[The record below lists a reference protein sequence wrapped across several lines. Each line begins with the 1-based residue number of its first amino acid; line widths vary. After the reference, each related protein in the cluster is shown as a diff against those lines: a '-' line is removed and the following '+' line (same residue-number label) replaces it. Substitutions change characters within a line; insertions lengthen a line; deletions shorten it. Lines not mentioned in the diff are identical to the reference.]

1 MEYTIFQKRSN
12 TIIISIPRNASP
24 PYHFLADTKANSKMS
39 LFEEGPPDVGQNVAQ
54 EPTLY
59 YSGPIYIRD
68 PLNAYWAKGASL
80 GPDTFVRK
88 SPWDQKYL

>member
-1 MEYTIFQKRSN
+1 MIQKRSN

-24 PYHFLADTKANSKMS
+24 PYHFLAKSKANSRTS
-39 LFEEGPPDVGQNVAQ
+39 LFEEGAPDVGQSVAQ

-59 YSGPIYIRD
+59 YSGPIYIGD

-80 GPDTFVRK
+80 GPESFVRK
-88 SPWDQKYL
+88 SPWDHKY